1 MLLAMVVA
9 IFLVLVA
16 LSVAA
21 PRMARELRRERE
33 VEAVHRGNQYV
44 RAIQLYTEAWNG
56 TVSGI
61 DGAVGEDE

>member
-21 PRMARELRRERE
+21 PRMAQELRRERE

-44 RAIQLYTEAWNG
+44 RALQLYYRKMG
-56 TVSGI
+56 SLSGI
-61 DGAVGEDE
+61 DGAAGEDE